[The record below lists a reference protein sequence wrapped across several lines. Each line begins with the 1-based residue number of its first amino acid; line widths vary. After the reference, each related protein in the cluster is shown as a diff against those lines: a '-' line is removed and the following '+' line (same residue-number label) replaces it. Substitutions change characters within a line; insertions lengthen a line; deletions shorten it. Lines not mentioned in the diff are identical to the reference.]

1 LDSPTKPTQ
10 KSALIDDTHCCPLP
24 DSDSETKMD
33 DLDELDLCKQFVGDI
48 DLSESTL
55 IPLINWK
62 KNRLMHVQNSY
73 PQPKP

>member
-10 KSALIDDTHCCPLP
+10 KSALIDDTHYCALP
-24 DSDSETKMD
+24 DSETEMD

-55 IPLINWK
+55 ILLINWK
-62 KNRLMHVQNSY
+62 K
-73 PQPKP
+73 K

>member
-10 KSALIDDTHCCPLP
+10 KSALIDDTHYCPLP
-24 DSDSETKMD
+24 DSETKMD
-33 DLDELDLCKQFVGDI
+33 GLDKLDLCKQFVGDI

-62 KNRLMHVQNSY
+62 K
-73 PQPKP
+73 K